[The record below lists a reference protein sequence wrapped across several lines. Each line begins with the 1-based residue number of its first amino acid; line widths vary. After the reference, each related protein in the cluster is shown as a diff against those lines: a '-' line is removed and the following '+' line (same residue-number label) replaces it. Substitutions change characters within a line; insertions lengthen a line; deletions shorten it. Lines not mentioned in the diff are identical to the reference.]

1 MKTMRMKTTA
11 NVEPGKKTRTKEAII
26 AKKIMRTKTRLKDP
40 MEVNMEAGKTVKMG
54 DKKILP
60 WEMYKFQC
68 ILSLEINVK
77 NNLHKKIYCIKE
89 LTICVE

>member
-1 MKTMRMKTTA
+1 
-11 NVEPGKKTRTKEAII
+11 
-26 AKKIMRTKTRLKDP
+26 

-77 NNLHKKIYCIKE
+77 NHLHKKIYCIKE